1 MTESPGS
8 DIDTTK
14 LAWEHVY
21 SASPPELRRWLDSAR
36 PLALHQDALMLA
48 VPNTFTRNQLEG
60 RFRQAIEQ
68 ELTGYF
74 RRSMQLAV
82 IVDEALTPGARVVPG
97 PERQHGGTRS
107 PTPAR
112 PAAGTPPATG
122 GRVAGRSSDPVELLR
137 GGAGTERRLDVTTS
151 G

>member
-1 MTESPGS
+1 MTQPPGS
-8 DIDTTK
+8 DTDTSK

-60 RFRQAIEQ
+60 RFRQGIEQ
-68 ELTGYF
+68 ELTTYF

-82 IVDEALTPGARVVPG
+82 IVDEQLTPVPLPMADPNGDIALELGAG
-97 PERQHGGTRS
+97 GGAPEFRS
-107 PTPAR
+107 LDDVYAQLQR
-112 PAAGTPPATG
+112 SD
-122 GRVAGRSSDPVELLR
+122 GRSAVGAQAELR
-137 GGAGTERRLDVTTS
+137 
-151 G
+151 

>member
-1 MTESPGS
+1 MTQSPGS

-21 SASPPELRRWLDSAR
+21 SASPPELRRWLESAR

-68 ELTGYF
+68 ELSGYF

-82 IVDEALTPGARVVPG
+82 IVDEALTPGLASSPEQNGNTAYAVSDPG
-97 PERQHGGTRS
+97 PSGSGHT
-107 PTPAR
+107 
-112 PAAGTPPATG
+112 AGEV
-122 GRVAGRSSDPVELLR
+122 GRVAGRSSDPVEFLR
-137 GGAGTERRLDVTTS
+137 GGAGTEDAST
-151 G
+151 